1 MLGIY
6 AGSFDP
12 LTNGHMEIIRQ
23 AAGVFEKVV
32 VLVAANP
39 GKQHWLSIYERKN
52 IVEEAVSGLAEVDI
66 LAGVDT
72 SAGYAFR
79 RGGCLV
85 RGLGEFTDYPYEKNL
100 LGINSRLRP
109 EVETVFLMS
118 KSPESQMRSSSVRE
132 AIKYPFG
139 WRSIRDAVPRATFNA
154 VALNLLGGRDIWLSR
169 LIEKTDLSRYQSRAY
184 HNLEHLLY
192 MFEMAEI
199 WGGPDRES
207 KLLNLWTAIIYHD
220 LLVDSDPD
228 VNPGQDVS
236 SSLALLDGAGLL
248 EDSRKAVED
257 LIRVTDHKDFSL
269 VVDKKMTPDQE
280 LMAKLDLAV
289 LGETPYEYARYS
301 RAIREEYAPKYG
313 YLSDGFREGRQ
324 KFLKTMLNR
333 LQAGPLIN
341 EEYDR
346 RMAVN
351 FDWELGQ
358 LAQGR

>member
-1 MLGIY
+1 MLGVY

-23 AAGVFEKVV
+23 AAGVFEKVI

-52 IVEEAVSGLAEVDI
+52 IVEEAAAGLAEVDI
-66 LAGVDT
+66 LPGVDT
-72 SAGYAFR
+72 SACYAFR

-85 RGLGEFTDYPYEKNL
+85 RGLGEYTDYPYEKNL
-100 LGINSRLRP
+100 LGINSRFRP

-118 KSPESQMRSSSVRE
+118 KSPESQMRSSSIRE
-132 AIKYPFG
+132 AIRYPFG

-169 LIEKTDLSRYQSRAY
+169 LMDKTDLSRYKSRAY

-192 MFEMAEI
+192 MFEMAEV
-199 WGGPDRES
+199 WGGPERES
-207 KLLNLWTAIIYHD
+207 ADLWAAIVYHD

-228 VNPGQDVS
+228 VNPGEDVS
-236 SSLALLDGAGLL
+236 ASLALLDGAGLF
-248 EDSRKAVED
+248 ENSRQAVAD
-257 LIRVTDHKDFSL
+257 LIRVTDHKDDHSSG
-269 VVDKKMTPDQE
+269 DKKMTPDQE
-280 LMAKLDLAV
+280 LMVKLDLAV

-313 YLSDGFREGRQ
+313 YLSAAFRDGRR
-324 KFLKTMLNR
+324 KFLKSMLER
-333 LQAGPLIN
+333 AQAGPVI
-341 EEYDR
+341 EPEYDR
-346 RMAVN
+346 RLVVN
-351 FDWELGQ
+351 LTWELDQ

>member
-23 AAGVFEKVV
+23 AAGVFEKVI

-72 SAGYAFR
+72 SAGYAYR

-109 EVETVFLMS
+109 EVETIFLMS
-118 KSPESQMRSSSVRE
+118 KSPESQMRSSSIRE

-154 VALNLLGGRDIWLSR
+154 VAVNLLGSRDVWLSR
-169 LIEKTDLSRYQSRAY
+169 LMDKTDLSRYKSRAY

-192 MFEMAEI
+192 MFEMVEV
-199 WGGPDRES
+199 WGGADRES
-207 KLLNLWTAIIYHD
+207 SSLDLWAAIVYHD

-228 VNPGQDVS
+228 VDPGDDVS
-236 SSLALLDGAGLL
+236 SSIRLLDEAGLF
-248 EDSRKAVED
+248 EDSRKVVED
-257 LIRVTDHKDFSL
+257 LIRVTNHKDYAL
-269 VVDKKMTPDQE
+269 AGDKKMTPDQE
-280 LMAKLDLAV
+280 LISKVDLAI
-289 LGETPYEYARYS
+289 LGETSYEYDRYS

-313 YLSDGFREGRQ
+313 YLSDGFREGRR
-324 KFLKTMLNR
+324 KFLKTMQDR
-333 LQAGPLIN
+333 LKAGPLIDD
-341 EEYDR
+341 EYDR
-346 RMAVN
+346 RMADN
-351 FDWELGQ
+351 INWELDQ